1 MQEQPT
7 GETPEQALAR
17 ELRGAQAEIRG
28 VRSVLDDALAEDDRL
43 AALAATPPNN
53 TGQSSGGQG
62 NAGLGDTGTSGAATG
77 NVAQGN
83 GVAGGSGQAEG
94 GWR

>member
-17 ELRGAQAEIRG
+17 ELQGAQTEIRG
-28 VRSVLDDALAEDDRL
+28 VGSVLDDALAEDDRL
-43 AALAATPPNN
+43 AALAANPP
-53 TGQSSGGQG
+53 SS
-62 NAGLGDTGTSGAATG
+62 ADTGLG
-77 NVAQGN
+77 NVAAGN
-83 GVAGGSGQAEG
+83 GATADNGQAEG